1 MFEHSGQ
8 LITNSDEI
16 TTVMQQWYEKTAER
30 TIPQM
35 EALTDFLA
43 RSNLELPQLD
53 EDQKAMLE
61 EYCNF
66 SSRE

>member
-1 MFEHSGQ
+1 MFEHNGQ

-16 TTVMQQWYEKTAER
+16 TTVMQQWYEKNSGKNNTLDGAPHR
-30 TIPQM
+30 LPC
-35 EALTDFLA
+35 

-61 EYCNF
+61 E
-66 SSRE
+66 